1 MKNSAN
7 TLLMTLIG
15 AIFIGVISIIAMK
28 PNINETHHEA
38 YINGYSKLENY
49 FLRTSENA
57 FKSGRGG
64 VGHYDFLQANL
75 VKLNR
80 YSNALV
86 YAPEF
91 LDTHAKQTLLAKN
104 NEVIKDA
111 NELDTYVLEFMRANS
126 LLSNSRA
133 YLPELIRIHK
143 VSEQNMLMKQLLAY
157 LEAQMFQFMSGNEAV
172 KTQDIFVTLNS
183 IKRHKQNISDS
194 DYTILKTHINLI
206 MEYQPKVHKI
216 LDNISSSNIEKAIKD
231 SREFYSGEYLKV
243 NRFIE
248 TLSNTLIG
256 LVIAMLVLVAILML
270 QIRQASRKAHAASVD
285 LEIKLNELDQQKAIA
300 DSKVIEAEAAQAQ
313 VAKQQKVTEET
324 SQKLNVAVMAV
335 SSLMAQVAKG
345 NFGERLPNE
354 GFDGDL
360 SKLKD
365 SVHATLDRLQAYMK
379 EMGTVSENLAQGN
392 LSVKIKGNYEGE
404 LNQVKTALND
414 SLDNLARLIREVSQA
429 SMHIQQQIIQVRED
443 SESVEQSS
451 TQQSQ
456 TLHSTLLA
464 VEETTDKIRSNT
476 QNTSKA
482 TQITDE
488 QVAALNEGMA
498 VMQRMVS
505 AMDDIKESSGKI
517 VDIINLIDSI
527 AFQTNLLAL
536 NAAVEA
542 ARAGEQ
548 GRGFAVVAGEVRNL
562 AGKSADAAKEIS
574 TLISNSNEKVNNG
587 VELVNHVNH
596 SLEQVKQ
603 KVETL
608 QQSVNAINQAS
619 IEQSQSAQNIS
630 QAVSKAEHISQ
641 QNTQMVQRTVQQI
654 NAVSDSA
661 QDLEQVVRAFKV

>member
-7 TLLMTLIG
+7 TLLITLIG
-15 AIFIGVISIIAMK
+15 AIILGVISIIAIK
-28 PNINETHHEA
+28 PNINASHHEA
-38 YINGYSKLENY
+38 YMNGYSKLENY

-75 VKLNR
+75 VKLKR

-86 YAPEF
+86 YMPEF
-91 LDTHAKQTLLAKN
+91 LDQKAKETLIAKN
-104 NEVIKDA
+104 NEVIKQG
-111 NELDTYVLEFMRANS
+111 NELDSYALEFMRANS
-126 LLSNSRA
+126 LLGNSRA
-133 YLPELIRIHK
+133 YLPELIRVHK
-143 VSEQNMLMKQLLAY
+143 ISEQNMLMKQLLSF
-157 LEAQMFQFMSGNEAV
+157 LEAQMFQYMSGNEAV
-172 KTQDIFVTLNS
+172 NVKDIFVTLSS
-183 IKRHKQNISDS
+183 IDKYKQNISRS
-194 DYTILKTHINLI
+194 DFTILKTHINLI
-206 MEYQPKVHKI
+206 VEYQPKVHAI
-216 LDNISSSNIEKAIKD
+216 LDRISSSSIEKAIKD
-231 SREFYSGEYLKV
+231 SHDFYSSEYFKV
-243 NRFIE
+243 NQLIE

-324 SQKLNVAVMAV
+324 SQKLNIAVVAVSA
-335 SSLMAQVAKG
+335 LMAQVAKG
-345 NFGERLPNE
+345 NFGERLPND
-354 GFDGDL
+354 GFEGDL

-379 EMGTVSENLAQGN
+379 EMGAVSDNLAQGN
-392 LSVKIKGNYEGE
+392 LSVKIKGHYEGE
-404 LNQVKTALND
+404 LNQVKTSLNG
-414 SLDNLARLIREVSQA
+414 SLDNLARLISEVSQA
-429 SMHIQQQIIQVRED
+429 STHIQQQIVQVRED

-451 TQQSQ
+451 HQQSQ
-456 TLHSTLLA
+456 TLHSTLQA
-464 VEETTDKIRSNT
+464 VEDTTDKIRSNT
-476 QNTSKA
+476 QNTTKA

-488 QVAALNEGMA
+488 QVTALNDGMA

-619 IEQSQSAQNIS
+619 IEQSHSAQNIT
-630 QAVSKAEHISQ
+630 QAVSQAENISQ
-641 QNTQMVQRTVQQI
+641 HNTQMIQRTVQQI
-654 NAVSDSA
+654 NAVSESA
-661 QDLEQVVRAFKV
+661 QDLEQVVKAFKL